1 MSTVEL
7 PAGFPVNLVLS
18 IDNSSS
24 RHRRCARCQL
34 PSFISSLTRVHF
46 ARMDVA
52 YSGDR
57 AHHSGYDQSPSP
69 SPGADLRQKAFSATL
84 PERPPLPSL
93 LLPPL
98 PSHPLPFSSP
108 LLEVGPSNPARGSVE
123 RCKLLQWV
131 WGGAPAENEFGAF

>member
-18 IDNSSS
+18 IDNSAS

-93 LLPPL
+93 LLPSPLPSLLPPL
-98 PSHPLPFSSP
+98 PSHPLPFSLPSP
-108 LLEVGPSNPARGSVE
+108 PLEVGPSNPARGSE
-123 RCKLLQWV
+123 
-131 WGGAPAENEFGAF
+131 GGAPAEIEFGAF